1 VTEFKQAEQIK
12 AFADE
17 VFELSTASWKVQSRT
32 HKKLEHELSET
43 EFLAL
48 DILAKA
54 DRPYTVGEIQ
64 REIGILP
71 AQMSRVIR
79 SLETKA
85 AKPLVSC
92 KINLT
97 DKRKVDV
104 ELTREGM
111 DAYQTYRQIKLGA
124 IQEMLEKLNE
134 HDRNEFIR
142 ILRLIRENVHNLMQ
156 AQNLQA

>member
-1 VTEFKQAEQIK
+1 VPEFTQAEQLK

-17 VFELSTASWKVQSRT
+17 IFEVSTAAWKAQSR
-32 HKKLEHELSET
+32 KREKLEPELSET

-79 SLETKA
+79 SLETKGP
-85 AKPLVSC
+85 KPLVSC
-92 KINLT
+92 KINPT

-104 ELTREGM
+104 ELTEAGRE
-111 DAYQTYRQIKLGA
+111 AHQTYRQIKLGS
-124 IQEMLEKLNE
+124 IQQMLETLCE
-134 HDRNEFIR
+134 RDRNEFMR
-142 ILRLIRENVHNLMQ
+142 ILRLMRQNVHKSFLKSE
-156 AQNLQA
+156 LD